1 MCCICSKDDY
11 RQPYMYVPERDTK
24 SHLTKNVNNNNAD
37 VKPAQTYFRNYIRP
51 TFEQN
56 SYTHI

>member
-1 MCCICSKDDY
+1 MGCICSKDDY
-11 RQPYMYVPERDTK
+11 RQPYMYVPERERKTY
-24 SHLTKNVNNNNAD
+24 LTKNVNNNTD
-37 VKPAQTYFRNYIRP
+37 TKPAQTYFRNYISP